1 MKKNGFTLIE
11 LMIVIAIIGILAAIA
26 LPAYS
31 KYTAR
36 AKFTEVSTAAAPIK
50 EQIELCF
57 FDQGDFTN
65 CKYTSAVECNAA
77 GGGCTGARGWNI
89 KQAIDATGSTYVA
102 PATETNI
109 TAHDADHVV
118 FELCS
123 ANITVS
129 GATAPYCLALEGKKA
144 TTAKDTTKGVAVNWE
159 VIDATIGTPCTKVD
173 LC

>member
-36 AKFTEVSTAAAPIK
+36 AKFTEVTTAAAPIK
-50 EQIELCF
+50 EQVELCF
-57 FDQGDFTN
+57 FDQGDFKN
-65 CKYTSAVECNAA
+65 CGYTSAVDCNAA
-77 GGGCTGARGWNI
+77 GTCTGARGWNI
-89 KQAIDATGSTYVA
+89 KQALQATGSTYVA
-102 PATETNI
+102 PATDANI
-109 TAHDADHVV
+109 TAHDENHVI

-144 TTAKDTTKGVAVNWE
+144 TTATDTTKGVAVNWE